1 MPILKHFLTEH
12 KILGLI
18 YNVPVSRVSLPHL
31 RDHINRDIDIGISF
45 LPVIGIGT
53 SPKKQVCCGKKKE
66 KKNVLDILI
75 RVADAVVGTVNK
87 PAITH
92 SGEQLQKKKAG
103 KATKKKHHLR
113 Y

>member
-1 MPILKHFLTEH
+1 MTFPFFPLLV
-12 KILGLI
+12 LA
-18 YNVPVSRVSLPHL
+18 PA
-31 RDHINRDIDIGISF
+31 
-45 LPVIGIGT
+45 
-53 SPKKQVCCGKKKE
+53 PKSKYAVAKKKK

>member
-1 MPILKHFLTEH
+1 MLWQK
-12 KILGLI
+12 KI
-18 YNVPVSRVSLPHL
+18 N
-31 RDHINRDIDIGISF
+31 
-45 LPVIGIGT
+45 
-53 SPKKQVCCGKKKE
+53 
-66 KKNVLDILI
+66 KNVLDILI

>member
-1 MPILKHFLTEH
+1 MLW
-12 KILGLI
+12 
-18 YNVPVSRVSLPHL
+18 
-31 RDHINRDIDIGISF
+31 
-45 LPVIGIGT
+45 
-53 SPKKQVCCGKKKE
+53 QKKK